1 MPVELICFLAL
12 VATAIILWAFL
23 PQPGLEPHTEP
34 GETTL
39 KEN

>member
-12 VATAIILWAFL
+12 VATAIILWALL
-23 PQPGLEPHTEP
+23 PQPGLGPHAEP